1 MGLFSSYA
9 RLVKMGKESSARM
22 DVGASM
28 SDMQSKLDAMNVAM
42 AAQNSAPQ
50 GGASPD
56 GRARRVNATAT
67 VSASRLMGTKIND
80 GSMVEIDLTVMLP
93 SGVPM
98 PVTQTTIVPSL
109 QLHRLQAGSHLAV
122 SLDPAYPATL
132 VVDWARVPA

>member
-28 SDMQSKLDAMNVAM
+28 SDMQSRLDAMNVAM
-42 AAQNSAPQ
+42 AAQNSAQPMAA
-50 GGASPD
+50 GSD
-56 GRARRVNATAT
+56 GRARRVEATAT
-67 VSASRLMGTKIND
+67 VSASRLTGTRIND
-80 GSMVEIDLTVMLP
+80 GSMVEIDLLVMLP
-93 SGVPM
+93 TGIPM

-109 QLHRLQAGSHLAV
+109 QLHRLQAGSRLAV

-132 VVDWARVPA
+132 VIDWTRVPA